1 MKFERAV
8 QLLKEF
14 YYEKN
19 GKEETIK
26 FLIFILDELVNGDEN
41 NE

>member
-1 MKFERAV
+1 MSFERAIE
-8 QLLKEF
+8 LLREF

-26 FLIFILDELVNGDEN
+26 FLEFILKNLKGSDK